1 MDDDLIRDNPGKEST
16 EISEED
22 AENLEIPRGYYT
34 KALEDNRLFYNL
46 DNYEK
51 KLVKGIMRG
60 SGPIVMLWLINMK
73 GQHGYEIMTK
83 LHESSPFKDK
93 IKMPSASI
101 IYPKLHQLEEEGLI
115 KGTWENHGKRKVKY
129 YEITPKGSK
138 TLENIRNFFKKSE
151 NNLYEDFLIDMM
163 SIKNN
168 RS

>member
-1 MDDDLIRDNPGKEST
+1 MDDDLIRDNTCQNSNESVQK
-16 EISEED
+16 D
-22 AENLEIPRGYYT
+22 NANLETPR
-34 KALEDNRLFYNL
+34 KEHSDDLKDDKLFSDLN
-46 DNYEK
+46 NYEK
-51 KLVKGIMRG
+51 KLIKGIMRG
-60 SGPIVMLWLINMK
+60 SGPVMILWLINKK

-93 IKMPSASI
+93 IKTPSASI

-115 KGTWENHGKRKVKY
+115 KGSWEHHGKRKVKY

-138 TLENIRNFFKKSE
+138 TLENIRNFFESRA

>member
-101 IYPKLHQLEEEGLI
+101 IYPKLHQLEKKGLI

-129 YEITPKGSK
+129 YEITSEGIE
-138 TLENIRNFFKKSE
+138 TLDKIRNFFKTRN
-151 NNLYEDFLIDMM
+151 NNLYEDFLEDVMY
-163 SIKNN
+163 IKK
-168 RS
+168 